1 MAQPEVVAPP
11 LPEDQLAFFS
21 AFAEGYQ
28 RALDATEL
36 VERQYLIA
44 GYRVAL
50 RCAGPALLPA
60 VTPALEHLRAEIRP
74 DPDLVIDL
82 FDARSTGMRLPFLLD
97 FFMQRVRA
105 KWWEHLGSRRELKG
119 LDGEDLRCA
128 FHPGPDILSVLD
140 HSSDRALYW
149 VDDAGKIP
157 YYETGYPLSVIL
169 NWWLAKR
176 GRQFVHAACIGTQA
190 GSVLLTGKG
199 GSGKS
204 TTTLACLDSG
214 LRLSGD
220 DYCVI
225 DTATLTA
232 HSLYNTVKL
241 KGLADV
247 ERFEH
252 LKHCVDNLDQVQDT
266 PDGERAL
273 IYLQQHF
280 PDQLMRESPL
290 RAILVPRIVDQ
301 VETTI
306 APSSA
311 AHAFKA
317 LMPSTLFQLPGDA
330 RNAFQ
335 ATARLT
341 REVPAFDI
349 ALGSDIDA
357 IPGVIAAFLREL
369 NEGA

>member
-1 MAQPEVVAPP
+1 MAQPEVGTEP
-11 LPEDQLAFFS
+11 LATDQKAFFDALS
-21 AFAEGYQ
+21 EGYR
-28 RALDATEL
+28 RALDAAGL
-36 VERQYLIA
+36 VERHYLIA
-44 GYRVAL
+44 GFRVAL

-60 VTPALEHLRAEIRP
+60 VTPAIEHLRTDTLAA
-74 DPDLVIDL
+74 PDLVIEL
-82 FDARSTGMRLPFLLD
+82 FDAHSTGTPLPFLLE
-97 FFMQRVRA
+97 FFMRRVQA
-105 KWWEHLGSRRELKG
+105 KWWEYLGSRRELKG
-119 LDGEDLRCA
+119 LDGTQVRCA

-140 HSSDRALYW
+140 HASDRALYW
-149 VDDAGKIP
+149 VQDAAKIP
-157 YYETGYPLSVIL
+157 YYETGYPLTVIL

-176 GRQFVHAACIGTQA
+176 QRQFVHAACIGTA
-190 GSVLLTGKG
+190 TGSVLLTGKG

-204 TTTLACLDSG
+204 TTTLACLNSG
-214 LRLSGD
+214 LKLGGD

-225 DTATLTA
+225 DTQNMTA
-232 HSLYNTVKL
+232 HSLYNTIKL

-252 LKHCVDNLDQVQDT
+252 LKHCVDNLDQVEDT
-266 PDGERAL
+266 EDGERAL

-280 PDQLMRESPL
+280 PEQLMSRSPL
-290 RAILVPRIVDQ
+290 RAILVPRIVDR
-301 VETTI
+301 VETSI
-306 APSSA
+306 APTSS

-330 RNAFQ
+330 RDAFQ

-341 REVPAFDI
+341 RQAPAYEI

-369 NEGA
+369 EEKA